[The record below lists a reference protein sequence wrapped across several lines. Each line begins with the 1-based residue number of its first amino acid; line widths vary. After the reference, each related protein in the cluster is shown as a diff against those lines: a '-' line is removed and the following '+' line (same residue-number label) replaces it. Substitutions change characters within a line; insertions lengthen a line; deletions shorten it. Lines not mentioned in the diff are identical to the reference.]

1 MKLASLL
8 MHLLGLLLLPF
19 LLPGVI
25 NRVKAWWGGRRGAPF
40 LQPLWDTS
48 RLLGKQPVYSVTT
61 TAVFRLAPL
70 VVLATTLVASL
81 LAPMLPGGGLLPF
94 ANDFVAFA
102 YVLGLGRMFLTL
114 AALDTGSPFEGMG
127 AAREATFSVFAE
139 PALFLVLGT
148 LALGSGHGTFAE
160 LMRPHGWQA
169 LLVTPL
175 CALGLFLLLQIE
187 CARLPIDDPT
197 THLELTMIHEVLI
210 LDHSGADLAMMQ
222 YAASLKLTLY
232 AGVLA
237 ALVNPIR
244 VDDQPLL
251 SALVSL
257 VLMLT
262 IAVIVGLFESLLARL
277 RMRWIPQFAM
287 AVAVVGF
294 VALLLATTQPE
305 LG

>member
-40 LQPLWDTS
+40 LQPLWDTR
-48 RLLGKQPVYSVTT
+48 RLLGKQPVYSTVTT
-61 TAVFRLAPL
+61 VVFRLAPL
-70 VVLATTLVASL
+70 VVLATTLVAAL

-94 ANDFVAFA
+94 PNDFVAFA

-169 LLVTPL
+169 FLVTPL
-175 CALGLFLLLQIE
+175 CVLALFLLLQIE
-187 CARLPIDDPT
+187 CARLPVDDPT
-197 THLELTMIHEVLI
+197 THLELTMIHEVMI
-210 LDHSGADLAMMQ
+210 LDHSGPDLAMMQ
-222 YAASLKLTLY
+222 YAAALKLTLY

-237 ALVNPIR
+237 GLLNPIPLET
-244 VDDQPLL
+244 QPVLA
-251 SALVSL
+251 ALVSL
-257 VLMLT
+257 VLMLAT
-262 IAVIVGLFESLLARL
+262 AVAVGLLESLLARL
-277 RMRWIPQFAM
+277 RMRLIPQFGM
-287 AVAVVGF
+287 AIAVIGF
-294 VALLLATTQPE
+294 VALVLATTQPE

>member
-1 MKLASLL
+1 MIVASLL
-8 MHLLGLLLLPF
+8 LHGLGLALLPF